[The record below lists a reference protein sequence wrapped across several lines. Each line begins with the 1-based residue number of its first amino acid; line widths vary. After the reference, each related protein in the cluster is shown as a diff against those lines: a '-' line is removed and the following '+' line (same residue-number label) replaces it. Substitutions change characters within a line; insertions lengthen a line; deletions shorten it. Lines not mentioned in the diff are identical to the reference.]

1 MITPYAN
8 GRGCPKCRFAP
19 NGCPSG
25 CCLKPYYVR
34 KGEVLTPERKAVLRE
49 EAMIRLRLKKCN
61 YMKTVKSS
69 KQTKTV
75 VPKSTKSS
83 KQTKTVVP
91 KSTKSSKQT
100 KTVVP
105 KSSLTLEIGQMW
117 THNKTEIRV
126 VSIKMREDGSAMVTV
141 SVTSFRKSV
150 CRPLCNSILNSE
162 RFQYGLRGYAQV
174 PSCGCLHCYT
184 HYAGRQWSN
193 DLRTKLSNAVRY
205 GKNYDKYEPLIGM
218 RRDELI
224 MRLMENMR
232 IRYGIVFSAV
242 TWDDVVSRRHP
253 FEIDEIIPRQV
264 LYIDKNMNDV
274 DQWTRIFNH
283 KNIQLLTKDDNVKK
297 GAHVEN
303 PTIDFHIFNSI
314 FATEGARRVVI
325 DSKLNWIERRAK
337 RGLELLETEKE
348 FFEIHDRSAFF

>member
-1 MITPYAN
+1 MPPYEN

-25 CCLKPYYVR
+25 CCIKPYYVR
-34 KGEVLTPERKAVLRE
+34 KGEELTPERKAVLRE
-49 EAMIRLRLKKCN
+49 EAMSRLRLKKFN
-61 YMKTVKSS
+61 STKSAKSVKST

-75 VPKSTKSS
+75 VPNSTKLT
-83 KQTKTVVP
+83 KQTN
-91 KSTKSSKQT
+91 
-100 KTVVP
+100 TVVP
-105 KSSLTLEIGQMW
+105 KSSLSLEIGQTW

-126 VSIKMREDGSAMVTV
+126 VSIKMREDGSVMVTV
-141 SVTSFRKSV
+141 SVTSVRKSV

-184 HYAGRQWSN
+184 QYAGRQWSN
-193 DLRTKLSNAVRY
+193 DLRTKLSNAVRH

-242 TWDDVVSRRHP
+242 TWDDIVSQRRP

-264 LYIDKNMNDV
+264 LYVDKNMNDV

-297 GAHVEN
+297 GARIEN
-303 PTIDFHIFNSI
+303 PVLDFHIFNSI
-314 FATEGARRVVI
+314 FPTEGARRVVI
-325 DSKLNWIERRAK
+325 ESKLNWIERRVK